1 MSDQTSTTRRLLA
14 TWLVLG
20 AISVLAVVFLLGP
33 HMPPG
38 RASAEASDQTTT
50 NIVLTAILAPIAVG
64 LLVYFAVLA
73 SGRSGSAA
81 RPIEDGPPLRGNARI
96 QATWVISTTLIV
108 LLLRVLRQLLAAV
121 DRTRCGWRPGLRSAC
136 EAAG

>member
-1 MSDQTSTTRRLLA
+1 MSDHPSTTRRLLA

-38 RASAEASDQTTT
+38 RASAEASDQTTM

-64 LLVYFAVLA
+64 LLVYFVYSL
-73 SGRSGSAA
+73 RTIPAA
-81 RPIEDGPPLRGNARI
+81 RTDHRGR
-96 QATWVISTTLIV
+96 
-108 LLLRVLRQLLAAV
+108 AA
-121 DRTRCGWRPGLRSAC
+121 DQG
-136 EAAG
+136 